1 MTTEI
6 PSPPDAMVQDGA
18 AAAPTKQF
26 FVSMLTR
33 DISLEDAILDL
44 IDNCLDGA
52 LRIAEEDEVN
62 YSKHFVNINF
72 SNEHFSV
79 EDNCGGIPRDIA
91 KNYAFKMG
99 RDSDD
104 SRDSNHQTIGMYGIG
119 MKRAIFKMGRDAKV
133 TTKYGQDSFE
143 VLICSA
149 WLNEKGWN
157 PLPINQPNQSDDP
170 LSEPGTKIL
179 VSSLYPSIAKFFQNP
194 SFINDLRRAI
204 SQHFTLFLQK
214 GLKIYINKE
223 PVDPVKVEIIISDRD
238 NGPAPY
244 VFQKRIDGVGVTIT
258 VGLNLVR
265 PYSEDDDEAS
275 EADNDRS
282 PPTSGWTVFCN
293 DRAVIVG
300 DKTRLTGWGDGIP
313 LYHGQFSVITGIIE
327 FKSNQAEKLPVT
339 TTKRAL
345 DTSSDVWLESYPK
358 MKEGLR
364 VWINYTNKWKNHPQ
378 SDQLPFWRDS
388 HLRTLAQVVEKVASR
403 PNVIKRSGVIE
414 FNPQKQQ
421 GDSFP
426 QPKGHR
432 PSSRRIVFTRPN
444 EDIKFISNALFDSS
458 DMKPSQVGEA
468 CFDTILKVEKS
479 KSEDVN

>member
-1 MTTEI
+1 MSTEI
-6 PSPPDAMVQDGA
+6 PSLTEGMVPEQA
-18 AAAPTKQF
+18 VAAPTKQF

-52 LRIAEEDEVN
+52 LRIAKEDEVN
-62 YSKHFVNINF
+62 YSKHFVDINF
-72 SNEHFSV
+72 SNEQFSIV
-79 EDNCGGIPRDIA
+79 DNCGGIPRDTA

-119 MKRAIFKMGRDAKV
+119 MKRAIFKMGRDATV
-133 TTKYGQDSFE
+133 TAKCEQDSFE
-143 VLICSA
+143 VLISSA
-149 WLNEKGWN
+149 WLNEKDWN
-157 PLPINQPNQSDDP
+157 PLPINQPNQSDEP
-170 LSEPGTKIL
+170 LSEPGTRIL
-179 VSSLYPSIAKFFQNP
+179 VSSLYPSIAKLFQNT

-204 SQHFTLFLQK
+204 SQHFTLFLQR
-214 GLKIYINKE
+214 GLKIYINNE
-223 PVDPVKVEIIISDRD
+223 LVEPVKVEIMISDRD
-238 NGPAPY
+238 DGPAPY
-244 VFQKRIDGVGVTIT
+244 VYQKKIDDVDVTIT

-265 PYSEDDDEAS
+265 PYSADDDEAS

-378 SDQLPFWRDS
+378 SDQLPFWKDA
-388 HLRTLAQVVEKVASR
+388 HLRALSQVVEQVASR
-403 PNVIKRSGVIE
+403 PNVTKLRGAIE
-414 FNPQKQQ
+414 FNPQKQP
-421 GDSFP
+421 GGSFP
-426 QPKGHR
+426 QPKGDR

-444 EDIKFISNALFDSS
+444 EDIKFISNALFESS
-458 DMKPSQVGEA
+458 DIKPSQVGEA
-468 CFDTILKVEKS
+468 CFDTILSAEKS
-479 KSEDVN
+479 KTEGES